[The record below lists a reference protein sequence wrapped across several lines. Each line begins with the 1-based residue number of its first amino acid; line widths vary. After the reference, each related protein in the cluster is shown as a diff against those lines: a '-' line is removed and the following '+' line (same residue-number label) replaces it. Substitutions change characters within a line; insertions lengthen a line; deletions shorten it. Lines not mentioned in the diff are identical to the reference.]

1 MRSENAVKNSLSGL
15 GSQFIIILLSFVA
28 RSFFNRALSDQFIGY
43 NSLLGNILG
52 LLNLAELGI
61 GSAITFYLYL
71 PLHEANEDK
80 VAGIMHLYKMLYGM
94 IGVVV
99 LIGSLLLT
107 PYLQFFIKDVVVDMQ
122 FLQTIFLLYALNT
135 VVSYFY
141 SHKRTLL
148 FASQKSYIT
157 MKFDVIAKV
166 VTALLQIVILVNYR
180 DEVAFVAYL
189 VIGIVVS
196 FVFNVWISR
205 ICDKEFP
212 YLKDNKCRCSKE
224 ERHDIF
230 KNLKYLSLTRIA
242 AYGVNNTD
250 SIIISKYIS
259 SMVLG
264 IYSNYQL
271 LFASISTLFVG
282 LLRGVV
288 ASFGDL
294 LVEKDQWKIRGVFEA
309 YTFVTYLIV
318 SFSCVSFALLTQP
331 FILLWLGNA
340 SKWLNDQVVVLLI
353 VVFFV
358 NLVKTPFVEVLSSAG
373 VFKEILPYSL
383 IEVVLNL
390 VISITLAK
398 SMGIAGVFI
407 GTIVSG
413 VVSWIGL
420 AYLCHKLLMNQ
431 SSWHYWRTQGLQI
444 CLILIEVMIAMM
456 VASPF
461 SEPTF
466 VNFIVKMG
474 ICLVV
479 PNLVNILLFHRNP
492 TFIRIK
498 SILIKR

>member
-28 RSFFNRALSDQFIGY
+28 RSFFNHALSDQFIGY

-61 GSAITFYLYL
+61 GSAITFYLYQ

-80 VAGIMHLYKMLYGM
+80 IAGIMHLYKMLYGM

-99 LIGSLLLT
+99 LIGSLVLT
-107 PYLQFFIKDVVVDMQ
+107 PYLQFFIKDVVIDMQ
-122 FLQTIFLLYALNT
+122 FLQLIFLLYAINT
-135 VVSYFY
+135 VASYFY

-157 MKFDVIAKV
+157 MKFDVLAKV
-166 VTALLQIVILVNYR
+166 ITAILQIIILVNYR
-180 DEVAFVAYL
+180 DEIAFVAYL
-189 VIGIVVS
+189 VIGIVVT
-196 FVFNVWISR
+196 FIFNVWISR
-205 ICDKEFP
+205 ICDQEFP
-212 YLKDNKCRCSKE
+212 YLNHNKSRCSKE
-224 ERHDIF
+224 DRHEIF
-230 KNLKYLSLTRIA
+230 KNLKYLSLSRIA

-309 YTFVTYLIV
+309 YNFVTYLIV

-331 FILLWLGNA
+331 FILLWLQ
-340 SKWLNDQVVVLLI
+340 SPLKWLNDQVVVLLI
-353 VVFFV
+353 MVFFV

-373 VFKEILPYSL
+373 VFKEILPYSF

-407 GTIVSG
+407 GTIISG
-413 VVSWIGL
+413 VASWVGL
-420 AYLCHKLLMNQ
+420 AHLCHKLLMKQTSWIYWKKQ
-431 SSWHYWRTQGLQI
+431 SLQI
-444 CLILIEVMIAMM
+444 GLILVEVMLALML
-456 VASPF
+456 ASPF
-461 SEPTF
+461 SEATF
-466 VNFIVKMG
+466 INFIIKMG
-474 ICLVV
+474 ICLIV
-479 PNLVNILLFHRNP
+479 PNSINLLLFHKNP

-498 SILIKR
+498 SILIK